1 MRYLFIFF
9 ALIITL
15 SSIGQ
20 KQTNIRLIYADNLK
34 PVVYNGKKLM
44 RLTGNVKFK
53 HKNTILK
60 SDSAYLYE
68 EENSLDAFGHV
79 YINDNDSIHI
89 YGDSLHYDGN
99 TRIAQLHSN
108 VILKDRTMTLTT
120 DHMIYNVKTKVAN
133 YYDGGKIVTEDNVLT
148 STYGYYYSRPQDFYY
163 QDSVVLVNPKYVMTS
178 DTLRYNVPTKTSYFN
193 GPTWIKSKENS
204 IYCENG
210 WYDTE
215 KDISQYDRNAILY
228 SKDQSL
234 TGDSLYYDR
243 IRGFGQGFGNVK
255 MVDTAKNIVLK
266 GNYAEYFEHGGAS
279 FFTDSALA
287 IIISEENDSL
297 FLHSDTLRII
307 LDSTQKAQEMQC
319 YNHTKFFRDDM
330 QGKCDSLVYLF
341 TDSILQ
347 MFGDP
352 LLWGNK
358 SQLSGNFIH
367 LSIKNGNVDRM
378 YIDTNAFVMSK
389 DTMEYFNQVSGRDMV
404 VFFKDNAIQKADV
417 YGNSQTVYFVRDEE
431 EELIG
436 VNLSLSSDL
445 RVYFDTVGIKDI
457 IYIHKPDASLNPLK
471 DLSRRALF
479 LRGFHDYDAIRPKT
493 KLEIFN
499 WE

>member
-1 MRYLFIFF
+1 MRNLLILFT
-9 ALIITL
+9 LIISL
-15 SSIGQ
+15 SALAQ
-20 KQTNIRLIYADNLK
+20 KQTKLRLIRADKLK
-34 PVVYNGKKLM
+34 PVVYKGKEVM
-44 RLTGNVKFK
+44 RLTGNVVFK

-120 DHMIYNVKTKVAN
+120 NHMIYNVKTKVAN
-133 YYDGGKIVTEDNVLT
+133 YYAGGKIVTEENVLT

-163 QDSVVLVNPKYVMTS
+163 QDSVVLVNPKYVMSS
-178 DTLRYNVPTKTSYFN
+178 DTLRYNVPTKISYFN
-193 GPTWIKSKENS
+193 GPTWIKSDDNS

-210 WYDTE
+210 WYDTK
-215 KDISQYDRNAILY
+215 KDISQYNRNAILY

-234 TGDSLYYDR
+234 TADSLYYDR
-243 IRGFGQGFGNVK
+243 IKGFGQGFGNVK
-255 MVDTAKNIVLK
+255 MVDTAKNVILK
-266 GNYAEYFEHGGAS
+266 GNYAEYFEFGGSS

-287 IIISEENDSL
+287 IIISDENDSL

-307 LDSTQKAQEMQC
+307 LDSAQKAKEIQC
-319 YNHTKFFRDDM
+319 YYHTKFFRYDI

-341 TDSILQ
+341 NDSILQ
-347 MFGDP
+347 MFGAP

-367 LSIKNGNVDRM
+367 LSIKNGNIDRM
-378 YIDTNAFVMSK
+378 YIDTNAFALSK
-389 DTMEYFNQVSGRDMV
+389 DTLGYFNQVSGRDMV

-417 YGNSQTVYFVRDEE
+417 YGNSQTVYFVRDEDN
-431 EELIG
+431 ELIG
-436 VNLSLSSDL
+436 VNLSLSSNL
-445 RVYFDTVGIKDI
+445 RVYFDTAGIKDI
-457 IYIHKPDASLNPLK
+457 IYLHKPDASLNPLK
-471 DLSRRALF
+471 ELSRRALF
-479 LRGFHDYDAIRPKT
+479 LRGFYDYDAIRPKT
-493 KLEIFN
+493 KLEIFV